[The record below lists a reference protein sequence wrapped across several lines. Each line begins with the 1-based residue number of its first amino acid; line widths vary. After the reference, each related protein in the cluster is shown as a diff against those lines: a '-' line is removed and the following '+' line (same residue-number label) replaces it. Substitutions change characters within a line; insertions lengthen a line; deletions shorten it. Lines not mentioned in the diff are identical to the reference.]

1 MSFTMTTADL
11 IPKADIEF
19 SLSLLRMAAPGEPA
33 PPQYAILENLLT
45 IQPAERQPAE
55 RQPAQRA

>member
-1 MSFTMTTADL
+1 MSFTMTTAAL
-11 IPKADIEF
+11 IPPKTEIEF

-45 IQPAERQPAE
+45 IQPAERV
-55 RQPAQRA
+55 

>member
-45 IQPAERQPAE
+45 IQPAEH
-55 RQPAQRA
+55 QPAQRA